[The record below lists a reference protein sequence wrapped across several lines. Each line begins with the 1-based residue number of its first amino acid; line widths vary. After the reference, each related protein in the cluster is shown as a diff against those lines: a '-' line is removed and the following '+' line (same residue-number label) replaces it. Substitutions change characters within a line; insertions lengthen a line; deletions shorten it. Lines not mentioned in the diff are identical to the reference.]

1 MTSHALRLYVAS
13 VTLLVFFVLWAVVAA
28 KPWASTGGHA
38 APDPRLVAL
47 RRRQHHLERETRIVK
62 QQIDRRWREYRLR
75 LRKREAL
82 IHMLERRHAAQVAA
96 AARAAAANA
105 AAANAAS
112 TYQAQSVSG
121 TPAAPVV
128 ASAPQVRVVT
138 LPPATSSGSSH
149 P

>member
-28 KPWASTGGHA
+28 KPWASTGGRA

-47 RRRQHHLERETRIVK
+47 NGRQRRLERETRIVK
-62 QQIDRRWREYRLR
+62 RQLERRWLEYRRR

-96 AARAAAANA
+96 ARAAAAST
-105 AAANAAS
+105 AS
-112 TYQAQSVSG
+112 TYSAPSTSGGSTAQ
-121 TPAAPVV
+121 VV
-128 ASAPQVRVVT
+128 TSAPQVRVVT

>member
-28 KPWASTGGHA
+28 KPWASTSGHA
-38 APDPRLVAL
+38 ALDPRLVAL
-47 RRRQHHLERETRIVK
+47 NHRQRRLERETRAVK
-62 QQIDRRWREYRLR
+62 RELDRQWRDYRRR

-82 IHMLERRHAAQVAA
+82 IHHLEQRHAAQVAA
-96 AARAAAANA
+96 ARAAASA
-105 AAANAAS
+105 AAAAS
-112 TYQAQSVSG
+112 VTPVSG
-121 TPAAPVV
+121 APAAQVV
-128 ASAPQVRVVT
+128 AAPPQVRVVS

>member
-1 MTSHALRLYVAS
+1 MTSHALRLYVAA

-47 RRRQHHLERETRIVK
+47 NRRQRRLERETRVVR
-62 QQIDRRWREYRLR
+62 QQLDRRWREYRRR
-75 LRKREAL
+75 LHKREAL
-82 IHMLERRHAAQVAA
+82 IHKLEQRHAAQVA

-105 AAANAAS
+105 AATYPAAAAS
-112 TYQAQSVSG
+112 VA
-121 TPAAPVV
+121 PAAQVV

>member
-28 KPWASTGGHA
+28 RPWASTSKPA
-38 APDPRLVAL
+38 LDPRLVAL
-47 RRRQHHLERETRIVK
+47 NHRQRRLERETRAVK
-62 QQIDRRWREYRLR
+62 QEVDRRWREYRLR

-82 IHMLERRHAAQVAA
+82 IHKLEQRHAAQVAA
-96 AARAAAANA
+96 AKAAAGA
-105 AAANAAS
+105 AA
-112 TYQAQSVSG
+112 QASVSASSA
-121 TPAAPVV
+121 PAAQVV
-128 ASAPQVRVVT
+128 NLPPAVRVVT

>member
-28 KPWASTGGHA
+28 KPWASTSGHA

-47 RRRQHHLERETRIVK
+47 RRRQRHLERETRIVK
-62 QQIDRRWREYRLR
+62 LQVDRRWHEYSRRLR
-75 LRKREAL
+75 RRESL
-82 IHMLERRHAAQVAA
+82 IHTLERRHAAQVAA
-96 AARAAAANA
+96 ATAAAS
-105 AAANAAS
+105 AAS
-112 TYQAQSVSG
+112 AYRAPSVSG
-121 TPAAPVV
+121 TPAAQVV
-128 ASAPQVRVVT
+128 APAPQVRVVS